1 MPWPYDTRAGS
12 FLGAP
17 PQVPEVRAM
26 YDEDAD
32 ELGYV
37 MNVTRLWGHLPAEH
51 GELFELIDATAE
63 AAGLSQRDRGI
74 LITAMSST
82 LGDSS
87 CSLAWG
93 RKLVAEADA
102 DLVVGLLFGGDE
114 GLSTAELALA
124 HWARQVTADPNAT
137 TAADLDELRTAGYDD
152 RQIAAITFF
161 VGLRIAFATVNDA
174 LGSRPDRALAESVPS
189 VVRDAVTRGRP
200 VEG

>member
-17 PQVPEVRAM
+17 PQVPEVAR

-37 MNVTRLWGHLPAEH
+37 MNVTRLWGHLPAERGSLRADRRH
-51 GELFELIDATAE
+51 RG
-63 AAGLSQRDRGI
+63 GGRPSQRDRGI

-174 LGSRPDRALAESVPS
+174 LGSRPDRALAESVPAS
-189 VVRDAVTRGRP
+189 YGMP
-200 VEG
+200 